1 MPAVVAAG
9 CDVGEK
15 SSEIK
20 RSCHAAMEVDCVL
33 RLILQSDGPGRQSPS
48 ICFPVAPVSEFP
60 WSFDH
65 LHHPRFFGTG

>member
-20 RSCHAAMEVDCVL
+20 RSCHAAMEVDCEL
-33 RLILQSDGPGRQSPS
+33 RLILQ
-48 ICFPVAPVSEFP
+48 
-60 WSFDH
+60 
-65 LHHPRFFGTG
+65 